1 MSPGAARAAQEV
13 TTTIPVVFV
22 VVSDP
27 VVLIAVTFLQPS
39 EQKNGLMDR
48 CHKNT

>member
-13 TTTIPVVFV
+13 TTTIPVVF